1 MLNPAI
7 GKLIE
12 KCDNRY
18 ELVMDVANEARN
30 ISELATANGEI
41 IVENYEGTDEIIE
54 KVAYVNSEEYLA
66 NQMAQNEARAH
77 FEIKE
82 DEE

>member
-41 IVENYEGTDEIIE
+41 IVEKPVSLAINKLASEI
-54 KVAYVNSEEYLA
+54 
-66 NQMAQNEARAH
+66 
-77 FEIKE
+77 E
-82 DEE
+82 D